1 MAKKQPLGSGLSAIF
16 LDNSP
21 DSSEKTSTLRLSQ
34 IEPRRSQP
42 RKFFDNEA
50 LAQLADSIAAN
61 GLIQPIVVRSVADSD
76 FYQIIAGERRWRAA
90 KMAGLTEVPVVIL
103 DADDKKTAEFALI
116 ENIQREDLSP
126 IEEAEGYK
134 ALIEDYNLTQEQVAK
149 QVGKSRAAVTN
160 CLRLLDL
167 PEEII
172 PLVADKTLSAGHAR
186 TLLGLA
192 DKSRIP
198 EAAKTVIDGELSV
211 RATEELVK
219 KLNSQ
224 EYLVDNTPD
233 PHDEVEREYYT
244 SLAKRISEASGYK
257 VKISHSSNK
266 KVITLAYNSS
276 EELEEI
282 IKKIVGDNAE
292 NIF

>member
-21 DSSEKTSTLRLSQ
+21 DSAEKTSTLRLSQ

-42 RKFFDNEA
+42 RKHFDNEA

-90 KMAGLTEVPVVIL
+90 KMAGLTEVSVVIL

-134 ALIEDYNLTQEQVAK
+134 ALIDDYNLTQEQVAK
-149 QVGKSRAAVTN
+149 QVGKSRAAITN
-160 CLRLLDL
+160 TLRLLDL
-167 PEEII
+167 PDEII
-172 PLVADKTLSAGHAR
+172 PLVSDKTLSAGHAR

-192 DKSRIP
+192 DKSMIAD
-198 EAAKTVIDGELSV
+198 AARMVIDGELSV

-219 KLNSQ
+219 KLNSA
-224 EYLVDNTPD
+224 EDSEDKSDSRN
-233 PHDEVEREYYT
+233 EVEREYYS
-244 SLAKRISEASGYK
+244 SLAKRISKALGYK
-257 VKISHSSNK
+257 VKISHFCNK
-266 KVITLAYNSS
+266 KSISLSYNSS
-276 EELEEI
+276 EELEAI
-282 IKKIVGDNAE
+282 IKKLVGEDAE
-292 NIF
+292 SIF

>member
-42 RKFFDNEA
+42 RKFFDTEA

-61 GLIQPIVVRSVADSD
+61 GLIQPIVVRGVEDSD

-219 KLNSQ
+219 KLNSLGELIEPEPQ
-224 EYLVDNTPD
+224 HN
-233 PHDEVEREYYT
+233 EVEREYYT
-244 SLAKRISEASGYK
+244 SLAKKVSEASGYK

-266 KVITLAYNSS
+266 KVISLTYNSS
-276 EELEEI
+276 DELEEI
-282 IKKIVGDNAE
+282 IKKIIGGNAE